1 MKIGDRRE
9 CVITDT
15 SVLINFLA
23 VDRATL
29 LVEHSQIHFFLT
41 DHVRAEVT
49 AHYPEQFA
57 RLDAALSDGS
67 LQQLRVESPEEL
79 EIFATLALQRR
90 LGAGECAAIAAAV
103 HRGWGI
109 AIDDKAAMKQTARLY
124 PATPV
129 HTTQSIIISLIR
141 LGLLDIAEADSLK
154 TAWET
159 TYRFRLPF
167 KSFGNVL

>member
-1 MKIGDRRE
+1 MNTGDRRE

-29 LVEHSQIHFFLT
+29 LVEHPQIHFFLT

-49 AHYPEQFA
+49 VYYPEQFA
-57 RLDAALSDGS
+57 RLDAALRDGS

-79 EIFATLALQRR
+79 EIFATVALERR
-90 LGAGECAAIAAAV
+90 LGAGECAATAAAV

-109 AIDDKAAMKQTARLY
+109 AIDDKAAMKQIARLY

-129 HTTQSIIISLIR
+129 HTTQSIIVSLIR
-141 LGLLDIAEADSLK
+141 LGLLDIAEADRLK

-159 TYRFRLPF
+159 AYRFRLSF
-167 KSFGNVL
+167 RSFGDMV